1 MSRSPLS
8 PPPFDGLNAGPEG
21 LAGPGGGGAGGPG
34 GGGGGM
40 FARKMNH
47 NCLINMGAAVH
58 LATFELPD
66 TCLEIATS
74 WNNSLL
80 ITLIIDTV
88 SLNDLK

>member
-8 PPPFDGLNAGPEG
+8 PPPFDVGLNAGPEA

-40 FARKMNH
+40 FARNVNH

-66 TCLEIATS
+66 TRSEIATS
-74 WNNSLL
+74 RNTSLVPL
-80 ITLIIDTV
+80 L
-88 SLNDLK
+88 S

>member
-1 MSRSPLS
+1 
-8 PPPFDGLNAGPEG
+8 
-21 LAGPGGGGAGGPG
+21 
-34 GGGGGM
+34 M

-47 NCLINMGAAVH
+47 NCLINIGGAVH

-66 TCLEIATS
+66 TCSEIATS